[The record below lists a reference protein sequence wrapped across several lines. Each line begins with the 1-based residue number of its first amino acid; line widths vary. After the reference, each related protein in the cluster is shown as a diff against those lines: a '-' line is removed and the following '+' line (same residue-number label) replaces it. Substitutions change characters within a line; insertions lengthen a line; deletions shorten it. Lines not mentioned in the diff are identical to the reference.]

1 MAKIT
6 AFKQITYWNK
16 MKEILD
22 VIVVILFIFFVA
34 SFIIGFN
41 KQQIQK
47 HKDKLAEIE
56 KQKNKEKE
64 K

>member
-1 MAKIT
+1 
-6 AFKQITYWNK
+6 

-22 VIVVILFIFFVA
+22 VIVIVVFVFFVA

-47 HKDKLAEIE
+47 HKDKLNEIE
-56 KQKNKEKE
+56 KQKNKETE

>member
-1 MAKIT
+1 
-6 AFKQITYWNK
+6 

-22 VIVVILFIFFVA
+22 VIVIVMFVFFVA

-47 HKDKLAEIE
+47 HKDKLDEIE
-56 KQKNKEKE
+56 KQKNKETE

>member
-1 MAKIT
+1 
-6 AFKQITYWNK
+6 

>member
-1 MAKIT
+1 
-6 AFKQITYWNK
+6 

-22 VIVVILFIFFVA
+22 VIVIVVFVFFVA

-47 HKDKLAEIE
+47 HKDKLDEIE
-56 KQKNKEKE
+56 KQKNKETE

>member
-1 MAKIT
+1 
-6 AFKQITYWNK
+6 

-22 VIVVILFIFFVA
+22 VIVIIVFVFFVA

-47 HKDKLAEIE
+47 HKDKLDEIQ
-56 KQKNKEKE
+56 KQKNKENKND
-64 K
+64 KTTTY

>member
-1 MAKIT
+1 
-6 AFKQITYWNK
+6 

-22 VIVVILFIFFVA
+22 VIVVVIFVFFVA

-47 HKDKLAEIE
+47 HKDKLDDIP
-56 KQKNKEKE
+56 KQNDKTTAY
-64 K
+64 

>member
-1 MAKIT
+1 
-6 AFKQITYWNK
+6 

-22 VIVVILFIFFVA
+22 VIVLVLFVFFVA

-47 HKDKLAEIE
+47 HKDKLDEIQ
-56 KQKNKEKE
+56 KQKNKENENDKTTAY
-64 K
+64 

>member
-1 MAKIT
+1 
-6 AFKQITYWNK
+6 

-22 VIVVILFIFFVA
+22 VIVVIVFVFFVA

-47 HKDKLAEIE
+47 HKDKLDEIQ
-56 KQKNKEKE
+56 KQKNKENENDKTTAY
-64 K
+64 